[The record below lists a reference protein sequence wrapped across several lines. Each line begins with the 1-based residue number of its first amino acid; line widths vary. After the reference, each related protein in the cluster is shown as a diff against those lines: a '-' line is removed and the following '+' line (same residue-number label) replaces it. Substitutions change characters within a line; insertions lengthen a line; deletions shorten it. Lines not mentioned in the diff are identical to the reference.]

1 MAVGVPVVS
10 FGVGGVG
17 EYLRGARD
25 AAPNGVVVDSA
36 EPRALADAL
45 IAALEDPDGRAALGA
60 SARAAVLADFRVED
74 QLAKSQEDFQ
84 QFRNRAP
91 DTAVALRNPPLE
103 SLSFRLGQAS
113 TYSWFGPFVCP
124 STQARTAR

>member
-45 IAALEDPDGRAALGA
+45 IAALEDPAGRAALGA

-74 QLAKSQEDFQ
+74 QLRKYAVLYARLKA
-84 QFRNRAP
+84 RA
-91 DTAVALRNPPLE
+91 ALADLPWV
-103 SLSFRLGQAS
+103 LSE
-113 TYSWFGPFVCP
+113 
-124 STQARTAR
+124 AR